1 MMAARFW
8 CCPKR
13 NPARSVNLRASVQS
27 PPSAVAKA
35 LGAILAPTLT
45 PCTAWLVR
53 PALGAVHDFS
63 PCSCPARPCWRRPL
77 EREPAQVAP
86 ENAKSGDLGGG
97 SNTLNTATV
106 GGCSSHRPCWLHT
119 PAPSGENHGQSS
131 KPCIS
136 RVRERFAQHTT
147 PPPSSECAGGSSE
160 VASLRLFG
168 CSKGIF

>member
-1 MMAARFW
+1 MKSMVCSTLKNCYHKKQRLSIIISRCQNGQLGHFQGAAAVGYD
-8 CCPKR
+8 CGTLLVLPKNETPR
-13 NPARSVNLRASVQS
+13 GRQTCGASVQS

-53 PALGAVHDFS
+53 PALGAVHDFT

-97 SNTLNTATV
+97 VAT
-106 GGCSSHRPCWLHT
+106 P
-119 PAPSGENHGQSS
+119 
-131 KPCIS
+131 
-136 RVRERFAQHTT
+136 
-147 PPPSSECAGGSSE
+147 
-160 VASLRLFG
+160 
-168 CSKGIF
+168 

>member
-1 MMAARFW
+1 MIAARFGD
-8 CCPKR
+8 CPKAKP
-13 NPARSVNLRASVQS
+13 PARWKRLRASVQS

-97 SNTLNTATV
+97 GSNTLNTATV

-147 PPPSSECAGGSSE
+147 PPPSSDCTGGAVMKS
-160 VASLRLFG
+160 RLFR
-168 CSKGIF
+168 F